1 MSGIPVPRVKGMSS
15 MTRLIHEVHRRS
27 LWQVVSIYLV
37 GSWISYQVILGL
49 TDGLGLPA
57 WVPPLAFVL
66 FLIGSPIIVAT
77 VAETL
82 RVSEQRTASLRD
94 FIRNPQPYADSLA
107 MLFGS
112 AYGFRLSQINTAPYE
127 ALKARG
133 LQLVSDD
140 ALRVAII
147 RVYETGAAEIRRA
160 DDIIT
165 NVSFDVMRPYYLA
178 HFRDLQFLEHA
189 TPLDYATVASDPYFH
204 NLLDYRLT
212 VLRRGVLSRYEA
224 TVVDMAH
231 LIDAIDRE
239 LDRRE

>member
-1 MSGIPVPRVKGMSS
+1 MRFR
-15 MTRLIHEVHRRS
+15 TRLAAVDWKYTFRE
-27 LWQVVSIYLV
+27 LV
-37 GSWISYQVILGL
+37 LIIAGILIALGL
-49 TDGLGLPA
+49 NDWNARRHQRSAEL
-57 WVPPLAFVL
+57 VL
-66 FLIGSPIIVAT
+66 LREVRAALEEDIAQVRT

-94 FIRNPQPYADSLA
+94 LIRSPHPYADSLA
-107 MLFGS
+107 VLFGS

-127 ALKARG
+127 ALKVRG

-189 TPLDYATVASDPYFH
+189 TPLDYATVVSDPYFH